1 MTEAKTATVETT
13 AAPQRRSFFQSDAAQ
28 KILAFGAL
36 IVMFLVFSLASPN
49 FFQFSNIVGILLATA
64 VNGVLALG
72 ATFVI
77 ITAGID
83 LSVGT
88 VMTLSAVMSGVFITF
103 FNLPVPI
110 GILAGLATGAFAG
123 LVNGV
128 VITKMR
134 IPPFV
139 ATLGMLYIAKG
150 LALVIS
156 QLKPIYFTDTPS
168 FTQIAAGSVLGA
180 IIPGFD
186 IPNAVLLF
194 FGAGLVAYVLL
205 NKTVLGRY
213 TFAIGSNEEATR
225 LSGVNVDMWKTAV
238 YTLAGAFAGLGGVIM
253 AARLNSAQPAL
264 GAGYELDAIAAVV
277 IGGTSLSGGEG
288 TILGTI
294 IGAFVISV
302 LTNGLR
308 ILSVPQE
315 WQIVVTGAIVILA
328 VYSDTLRR
336 RA

>member
-1 MTEAKTATVETT
+1 MTNLQSSSLSTTPVEKT
-13 AAPQRRSFFQSDAAQ
+13 SWLKGDAAQ
-28 KILAFGAL
+28 KILAFAGL
-36 IVMFLVFSLASPN
+36 IAMFIIFSLASEN

-88 VMTLSAVMSGVFITF
+88 VMTFAAVMTGVFIT
-103 FNLPVPI
+103 NLGVPI
-110 GILAGLATGAFAG
+110 PLGVVGGLCAGALAGF
-123 LVNGV
+123 VNGT
-128 VITKMR
+128 IISKMK

-139 ATLGMLYIAKG
+139 ATLGMLYVAKG
-150 LALVIS
+150 LSLVIS
-156 QLKPIYFTDTPS
+156 GLKPIYFTETPQFS
-168 FTQIAAGSVLGA
+168 EIAVGSILGKL
-180 IIPGFD
+180 IPGFD
-186 IPNAVLLF
+186 IPNAVLIL
-194 FGAGLVAYVLL
+194 FGAAIVAHLIL

-225 LSGVNVDMWKTAV
+225 LSGVNVGFWKTAI
-238 YTLAGAFAGLGGVIM
+238 YTLAGIFAGLGGVIISS
-253 AARLNSAQPAL
+253 RLNSAQPAL

-294 IGAFVISV
+294 IGAFIIST

-315 WQIVVTGAIVILA
+315 WQIVITGAIVIVA
-328 VYSDTLRR
+328 VYADIVRR
-336 RA
+336 QQA

>member
-1 MTEAKTATVETT
+1 MKTNLISTRTLFASN
-13 AAPQRRSFFQSDAAQ
+13 ASQ
-28 KILAFGAL
+28 KILAFAGL
-36 IVMFLVFSLASPN
+36 IILLVVFSLASPN

-72 ATFVI
+72 VTFVI

-88 VMTLSAVMSGVFITF
+88 VMTFAAVMTGVFITRLG
-103 FNLPVPI
+103 LPIPV
-110 GILAGLATGAFAG
+110 GVLGGLGSGLLAGWFNGA
-123 LVNGV
+123 
-128 VITKMR
+128 VIAKMK

-156 QLKPIYFTDTPS
+156 GLSPIYFTDTPGFS
-168 FTQIAAGSVLGA
+168 RIAMGDILG
-180 IIPGFD
+180 IPY
-186 IPNAVLLF
+186 AVLIF
-194 FGAGLVAYVLL
+194 FGAAIVAHIILT
-205 NKTVLGRY
+205 KTILGRY
-213 TFAIGSNEEATR
+213 TFALGSNEEATR
-225 LSGVNVDMWKTAV
+225 LSGVNVDRWKMAV
-238 YTLAGAFAGLGGVIM
+238 YALAGLFSGLGGVII

-288 TILGTI
+288 TILGTV
-294 IGAFVISV
+294 IGAFIISV

-315 WQIVVTGAIVILA
+315 WQIVVTGGIVILA
-328 VYSDTLRR
+328 VYADILRR
-336 RA
+336 RQA